1 MIVVQDVARRYGA
14 TAALDGVSFEVPEE
28 GTVAILGP
36 SGSGKTT
43 LLRLIAG
50 LEAPDAGAITAG
62 GRLLSAPGR
71 VVAPHLRGMGLVP
84 QASALWPHMTVAQN
98 ILFGLHGLPRA
109 EARRRLDELMART
122 GLAPLARRYPHQ
134 ISGGEAR
141 RVALARALA
150 PRPRY
155 LLMDE
160 PLTNLDGDLRDALLA
175 LIRGLVGETRASLL
189 YVTHRPE
196 EAGTLGGRVL
206 RLSAGRVV
214 AGDAGAA
221 AGDGRHDG

>member
-1 MIVVQDVARRYGA
+1 MIAIQDVARRYGP
-14 TAALDGVSFEVPEE
+14 TTALDGVTFEVPDE

-50 LEAPDAGAITAG
+50 LEAPDAGSITVG
-62 GRLLSAPGR
+62 GRLLSAPSR

-84 QASALWPHMTVAQN
+84 QASALWPHMTIAQN

-109 EARRRLDELMART
+109 EARRRLEHLLERT
-122 GLAPLARRYPHQ
+122 GLIPLARRYPHQ

-150 PRPRY
+150 PRPRC

-160 PLTNLDGDLRDALLA
+160 PLTNLDGELRDVLLV
-175 LIRGLVGETRASLL
+175 LIRELVCETRASLF
-189 YVTHRPE
+189 YVTHQPE
-196 EAGTLGGRVL
+196 EAAALGGQVL
-206 RLSAGRVV
+206 RLRAGRVV
-214 AGDAGAA
+214 AARAVAEGA
-221 AGDGRHDG
+221 RHG